1 MEQTFTRKTAFV
13 RMGRDG
19 ITTVMVMLSDDK
31 GYGWE
36 VYYTREGYPYMFVFG
51 LPLVHHLEEVFIIAD
66 DNIHAYENLFK

>member
-1 MEQTFTRKTAFV
+1 MEELYTRKTAFV

-36 VYYTREGYPYMFVFG
+36 VYYTREGFPYLFAFG
-51 LPLVHHLEEVFIIAD
+51 LPLVHHLADVFIIAD
-66 DNIHAYENLFK
+66 DNIPQFEDMFH